1 MKKRIFALVL
11 VLLLFC
17 GCTKDQPQQEL
28 NQNLLQN
35 PGFESETGTDIT
47 GWQLDR
53 YDSSEPVENYRVI
66 AAADAPQGENALAIT
81 STSYNDVRLMQTVT
95 VIPSSYYCLSAM
107 VKTGEITPRNAESG
121 ANISLL
127 QSYFTSSYLQ
137 SDTDWTKVTVYGYAG
152 EDLHEVTVCL
162 RLGFYSADCKGEAF
176 FDDVSFSRIE
186 KDQIPEGAA
195 VLSMESYFVK

>member
-66 AAADAPQGENALAIT
+66 AAADAPQGENALAIP
-81 STSYNDVRLMQTVT
+81 ST
-95 VIPSSYYCLSAM
+95 
-107 VKTGEITPRNAESG
+107 
-121 ANISLL
+121 
-127 QSYFTSSYLQ
+127 
-137 SDTDWTKVTVYGYAG
+137 
-152 EDLHEVTVCL
+152 
-162 RLGFYSADCKGEAF
+162 YS
-176 FDDVSFSRIE
+176 
-186 KDQIPEGAA
+186 
-195 VLSMESYFVK
+195 

>member
-17 GCTKDQPQQEL
+17 GCAKDQPQQEL

-66 AAADAPQGENALAIT
+66 AAAVPGRGKTRWLLPVPPIT
-81 STSYNDVRLMQTVT
+81 MCV
-95 VIPSSYYCLSAM
+95 
-107 VKTGEITPRNAESG
+107 
-121 ANISLL
+121 
-127 QSYFTSSYLQ
+127 
-137 SDTDWTKVTVYGYAG
+137 
-152 EDLHEVTVCL
+152 
-162 RLGFYSADCKGEAF
+162 
-176 FDDVSFSRIE
+176 
-186 KDQIPEGAA
+186 
-195 VLSMESYFVK
+195 